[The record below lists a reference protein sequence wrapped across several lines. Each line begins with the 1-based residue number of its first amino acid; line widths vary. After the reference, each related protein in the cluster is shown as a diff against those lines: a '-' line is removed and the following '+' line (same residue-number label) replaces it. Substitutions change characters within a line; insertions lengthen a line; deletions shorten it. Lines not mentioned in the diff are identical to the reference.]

1 MPAQAIFYTLLG
13 LVLGILVTIC
23 IVHYK
28 RKKSVSQLEAQA
40 KDVLQKAQAEE
51 KKILS
56 EAEQQ
61 SKRLLDSIS
70 REEQERKKRLQETE
84 QKQQKREKEIEQKSA
99 ALHQNEREISQ
110 ELERIRQET
119 DKLSLKQREAEAMLQ
134 QISSLSPNE
143 ARELLLKKVEQ
154 EHEEDLAHHLEKIIQ
169 QTKETAAT
177 QVKNILAEAMQR
189 YYGESIAES
198 TITTVPLPNDEM
210 KGRIIGREGRNI
222 NAFEKLSGVDL
233 IVDET
238 PGAVILSGF
247 DLIRRYIAKLAL
259 ERLVADGR
267 IHPTK
272 IEESITKAKEDVA
285 KMIKEFGEK
294 VVYELGITGLP
305 NEIVKLLGRLRFR
318 TAYGQNIL
326 KHSVEVAKLAAAIAT
341 EFGANADIA
350 KRAGLL
356 HDIGKA
362 LDQEIDGDHCEI
374 GQEIAK
380 KYHLSA
386 EIISAIASHHGT
398 VPFTSIEGIIV
409 YIANLLS
416 HQRQGSQRENLE
428 QHIQRMSNLEQ
439 TALTFSGVEQAF
451 AIQAGKELRIIVNPS
466 IVSDTEAY
474 RLAHDLAKAAEK
486 SSGFTG
492 EIKVNVVRETRII
505 EYAR

>member
-1 MPAQAIFYTLLG
+1 MPINALFSAIIG
-13 LVLGILVTIC
+13 LVIGILATFLVVNVLRKNKVSTI
-23 IVHYK
+23 
-28 RKKSVSQLEAQA
+28 EAQA
-40 KDVLQKAQAEE
+40 QSVLQKAQDEE

-61 SKRLLDSIS
+61 SKRLLDSIQ
-70 REEQERKKRLQETE
+70 REEQDRKRRLQEIE
-84 QKQQKREKEIEQKSA
+84 QKQQKREKEIEQQINT
-99 ALHQNEREISQ
+99 LHQTERELNQ
-110 ELERIRQET
+110 QMNKVREEENTLHQ
-119 DKLSLKQREAEAMLQ
+119 KQKEAETVLQ
-134 QISSLSPNE
+134 KISSLSPQE
-143 ARELLLKKVEQ
+143 AKEILLKKVEE
-154 EHEEDLAHHLEKIIQ
+154 EHKADLVQHIEKVVNEA
-169 QTKETAAT
+169 KVNASE

-233 IVDET
+233 IVDDT

-247 DLIRRYIAKLAL
+247 DLIRRYVAKIAL

-272 IEESITKAKEDVA
+272 IEETILKAQEDVT
-285 KMIKEFGEK
+285 KMMKEFGEK

-305 NEIVKLLGRLRFR
+305 NEILKLLGRLRFR

-326 KHSVEVAKLAAAIAT
+326 KHSVEVAKLAANIAT
-341 EFGANADIA
+341 ELGANVDIA

-362 LDQEIDGDHCEI
+362 LDQEIDGHHSEI
-374 GQEIAK
+374 GQEICK
-380 KYHLSA
+380 KYHLPTA
-386 EIISAIASHHGT
+386 IAGAIASHHGD

-409 YIANLLS
+409 YIANAIS
-416 HQRQGSQRENLE
+416 HQRQGAQRDSLE
-428 QHIQRMSNLEQ
+428 QHVQRMTNLEQ
-439 TALTFSGVEQAF
+439 TALAFDGVEQAF
-451 AIQAGKELRIIVNPS
+451 AIQAGKELRIIVNPTV
-466 IVSDTEAY
+466 VSDVEAY
-474 RLAHDLAKAAEK
+474 KLAHDLAKELEK
-486 SSGFTG
+486 SSGFSG